1 MENRGV
7 DGNIHTPVFT
17 RTGFWS
23 CWMFTLY
30 YSLHLYC
37 LHEKRRRFHHVGITE
52 ARVGGVGG
60 SGTPAPP
67 GTHGTWR
74 FLALARGQPGVGTH
88 RDGHRPGERGRH
100 SLAHC
105 PGAGVRPTHFIYG
118 FLRPCGACRSPSRIS
133 ASSRRPWS
141 LRRAC
146 AGRRAA
152 SRFRPTCHEIT
163 NEERRT
169 NEARPP
175 PWFGSTTPYG
185 RGGGY
190 LTVIDDTS
198 RVHTVR
204 SPYRT

>member
-88 RDGHRPGERGRH
+88 RDGHRPGVDTHWLTARGEAD
-100 SLAHC
+100 SL
-105 PGAGVRPTHFIYG
+105 YG
-118 FLRPCGACRSPSRIS
+118 FLRPCGACRSPSRIGFFS
-133 ASSRRPWS
+133 EALVFAPRVCWTEGGVAISTHVPRN
-141 LRRAC
+141 
-146 AGRRAA
+146 
-152 SRFRPTCHEIT
+152 H
-163 NEERRT
+163 ERRT
-169 NEARPP
+169 KDE
-175 PWFGSTTPYG
+175 
-185 RGGGY
+185 
-190 LTVIDDTS
+190 
-198 RVHTVR
+198 R
-204 SPYRT
+204 S